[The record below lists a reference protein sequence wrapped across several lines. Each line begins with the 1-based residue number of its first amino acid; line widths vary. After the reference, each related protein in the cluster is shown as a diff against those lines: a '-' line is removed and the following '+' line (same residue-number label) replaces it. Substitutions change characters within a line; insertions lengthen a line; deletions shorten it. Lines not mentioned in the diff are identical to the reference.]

1 MASNVPNVPNAHVDA
16 DSVST
21 LGQRWYVLFIMTLVY
36 TISIAD
42 RYVFSQVQDQI
53 KQDLNLSDFG
63 IGLVG
68 GISLGLFYVTMGIP
82 LSWLADRKNRRNLL
96 AISITLWSVATALCG
111 LSKTFWQLLLARIGV
126 GIGEAGGTP
135 PCNSIVA
142 DYFPAARRPMAMTI
156 FALGAPIGAWLGAD
170 FAGAISQAYGWHMAF
185 IVLGVPGVILALII
199 MLTIKEPERGRL
211 DAVSSD
217 ETPTLMETL
226 RFLRTQKAAMHVMMG
241 GGLSAFW
248 GWGLMW
254 FTSPF
259 LQRNFQLN
267 EAQAG
272 AITGPIHLWMG
283 IGASLLTAWIL
294 IKPSFAS
301 PKRVTQLLGVVT
313 GLATIPSFIAY
324 YTQSLPLA
332 TLMMWIFIPAVYF
345 YIGPAFAMVQNLA
358 PPKMRSMFV
367 AISLLFANF
376 LNLVVIPPFI
386 GFLSDSFAASGSGD
400 GASLRLALLILAPT
414 GFWAAYHYWAAGKT
428 IIEDQKRAVGYV

>member
-1 MASNVPNVPNAHVDA
+1 MMQAATPLTA
-16 DSVST
+16 DDKSSVYE
-21 LGQRWYVLFIMTLVY
+21 RWYVLFIMMLVY

-53 KQDLNLSDFG
+53 KAELQLTDFG

-68 GISLGLFYVTMGIP
+68 GVSLGLFYVTMGIP

-96 AISITLWSVATALCG
+96 AFSITVWSVATALCG

-170 FAGAISQAYGWHMAF
+170 MAGAISHAYGWHMAF
-185 IVLGVPGVILALII
+185 IVLGVPGVVLAAII

-211 DAVSSD
+211 DAVSTKD
-217 ETPTLMETL
+217 TPTLMETL
-226 RFLRTQKAAMHVMMG
+226 RFLRTQKAAMHGMMG

-254 FTSPF
+254 FTAPF

-283 IGASLLTAWIL
+283 IGASLLTAWVL
-294 IKPSFAS
+294 TKPSFAS
-301 PKRVTQLLGVVT
+301 PKRVTGLLAVVT
-313 GLATIPSFIAY
+313 ALATIPSFIAY
-324 YTQSLPLA
+324 YTDSLSVA
-332 TLMMWIFIPAVYF
+332 TLMLWIFIPAIYF
-345 YIGPAFAMVQNLA
+345 YIGPAFALIQNLA
-358 PPKMRSMFV
+358 PPTMRAMFI
-367 AISLLFANF
+367 AITLLFANV
-376 LNLVVIPPFI
+376 LNLVLIPPLI
-386 GFLSDSFAASGSGD
+386 GFLSDSFAGPGGAD
-400 GASLRLALLILAPT
+400 GASLRMALLILAPT

-428 IIEDQKRAVGYV
+428 IVEDQKRAVGYV